1 MSTQIFLALLLV
13 AAIQCSAGDDLPKF
27 EIATLKLAPP
37 PGESYQINLGTVRSG
52 RLNLT
57 NVTLG
62 DCIKFAYG
70 LVSDDQIS
78 GPEWIK
84 SKTVLFDIVAEVP
97 PDTPR
102 EKLLLMTEALLS
114 DRLKLVLH
122 REKRELRYLALVV
135 GKNGPKMQR
144 SIDESPQS
152 RDNSAG
158 HGRVTGNQ
166 VPMPLLASFLSRS
179 EHEIVVDAT
188 GLTGSFQVKL
198 QWKPGT
204 AGSPTAVADD
214 DPDGASLYTAI
225 NEQLGLQLRSRKG
238 PLDILVV
245 DQAEKTPAAN

>member
-1 MSTQIFLALLLV
+1 MVLILAV
-13 AAIQCSAGDDLPKF
+13 TVHCRAADGLPQF

-62 DCIKFAYG
+62 DCIRFAYG

-78 GPEWIK
+78 GPDWIK
-84 SKTVLFDIVAEVP
+84 SKTVLFNIVAEVP
-97 PDTPR
+97 PDTSR
-102 EKLLLMTEALLS
+102 EKLLLMTQALLS
-114 DRLKLVLH
+114 DRLKLVLR
-122 REKRELRYLALVV
+122 RERRELRYLALVV

-166 VPMPLLASFLSRS
+166 VSMPLLASFLARS
-179 EHEIVVDAT
+179 EQEIVVDAT
-188 GLTGSFQVKL
+188 GLTGSFQVNL

-204 AGSPTAVADD
+204 AGSPTAESDEGG
-214 DPDGASLYTAI
+214 DGSSLYTAI
-225 NEQLGLQLRSRKG
+225 KEQLGLQLRSRKG

-245 DQAEKTPAAN
+245 DYAEQTPVAN